1 MKQLN
6 FVFAAALGAAFISV
20 GADATTRYPNNS
32 KRHELY
38 HNYTGCNYAGC
49 EKNETPKYEP
59 IRKQTSRKSN
69 QTVLADPFFQPAKG
83 RFGSLSDLGYSK
95 NTYDFEIPSV
105 AATGDW
111 KASEVFFKEDLS
123 FGITDN
129 FALMGMLKY
138 SKSDYGI
145 NIHGLGS
152 ASMDDSGIAVWGIGG
167 QWKFFEDDT
176 NIDNLGI
183 YFQSSDIA
191 NLIMAVG
198 KFGFKMTPDTTI
210 YGLAN
215 LSYIMWDGT
224 SYGNGVITDGGE
236 TLYMVFENDVS
247 KSFYL
252 EAGAGVFTKLSDQ
265 WSFNLEAIFGS
276 YSWHNQLY
284 AKAGIYW
291 QPNDMFALGLYSRAS
306 LWDSANSVKDIG
318 VYVWCSSPDAPCYTN
333 DSDLIPQPIGVAE
346 LSKYQDMQIGIQ
358 GMLYF

>member
-152 ASMDDSGIAVWGIGG
+152 ASMDDSGIAIWGIGG
-167 QWKFFEDDT
+167 QWKFFEDDK

-183 YFQSSDIA
+183 YFQSSDMA

-306 LWDSANSVKDIG
+306 LWDSASSVKDINS
-318 VYVWCSSPDAPCYTN
+318 YIWSSGGIMHPNAPFVT
-333 DSDLIPQPIGVAE
+333 E